1 MRVASWFGKYS
12 VFIAPLLFILT
23 FGACDWLPSRSADS
37 VLASVGKRQL
47 VQSQIEDLVPP
58 NASTEDSINT
68 VQLYMERWIRE
79 AVVLNEAEASVS
91 EDLDIERLVED
102 YRSSLIKHNY
112 EKVLVET
119 FLDSTIQES
128 ELRKYYEADKD
139 QYRLANTI
147 VKGQVAIVGLKDDDV
162 AEVRSIMTGNDGL
175 DYEALMELMGNK
187 QTPSSLDTNWVDVDR
202 ILELL
207 PAGTL
212 SATSI
217 KPVKREV
224 NDDNYRYFIRI
235 DEVLNKESEA
245 PFAYAKDKIRRV
257 LLHQRK
263 SKLLKEKRE
272 EMYERELRN
281 KNIKIYD

>member
-23 FGACDWLPSRSADS
+23 FGACDWLPNRSADS

>member
-12 VFIAPLLFILT
+12 VLIAPLLFILT
-23 FGACDWLPSRSADS
+23 FGACDWLPNRSADS